1 MSDIIDRDDVSTWCY
16 DGMCQHCDSD
26 WCDHRC
32 HEPLGVDGTPWAQIL
47 RGAVIALAV
56 GWSAAGIAGEIAPES
71 WPTLARVAVMALSV
85 VAAIPLS
92 RWLVAGLTWGGDD
105 HDER

>member
-32 HEPLGVDGTPWAQIL
+32 HEPAEVGGVAWVQSL
-47 RGAVIALAV
+47 RAFVISLACCLSAIALVDRVVA
-56 GWSAAGIAGEIAPES
+56 E
-71 WPTLARVAVMALSV
+71 WPTLARAAVAVLTT
-85 VAAIPLS
+85 VAAVCLS
-92 RWLVAGLTWGGDD
+92 RWLAAGLWVGGGD